1 MFGAWRGRGTI
12 RRGAGAAET
21 GCPPGTKPGGRE
33 PDGAAWLDCA
43 AAGAAPGVCGAAAGL
58 GVGTVDATE
67 AAELPVPAATGAA
80 LTGAAAAGAE
90 PPDPVVATGAP
101 LTDGAATGAEPDTAE
116 LAGAGVVRPAGG
128 AEATIGRGGGAALTA
143 GGGTGR
149 RAACWSRS
157 ACSFRSWMARSTS
170 PGFFTPDRSILVRS
184 PLPFPLSWRA
194 LDELRLPRWKC
205 RRTRSAS
212 SPSSELEWVFFS
224 LTPTSSRTSRMARLF
239 TSSSRA
245 KSLIRT
251 LLIRPF
257 YGDYPTPTLSF
268 A

>member
-1 MFGAWRGRGTI
+1 M
-12 RRGAGAAET
+12 RRGAGADET
-21 GCPPGTKPGGRE
+21 AGPPGTKPGGRDPGCE
-33 PDGAAWLDCA
+33 V
-43 AAGAAPGVCGAAAGL
+43 AGAAALVVVCAGAGGGTATTGGAAG
-58 GVGTVDATE
+58 
-67 AAELPVPAATGAA
+67 A
-80 LTGAAAAGAE
+80 LTGAGAN
-90 PPDPVVATGAP
+90 G
-101 LTDGAATGAEPDTAE
+101 LCG
-116 LAGAGVVRPAGG
+116 GAGRAAGG
-128 AEATIGRGGGAALTA
+128 ATATTGRCGGGAALTA
-143 GGGTGR
+143 GVAAGTGR

-157 ACSFRSWMARSTS
+157 ACSLRSWMARRTS
-170 PGFFTPDRSILVRS
+170 PGFLTPDRSIFGRS
-184 PLPFPLSWRA
+184 PLPFPLSWRTG
-194 LDELRLPRWKC
+194 ELPRLPRWKC